1 MAVFDVTPNIGGN
14 RYAAGGGISLDEKT
28 VSIRTSGRDNNA
40 TSISEN
46 GIYTYIPF
54 QGKMFPL
61 IEVTVQAETSSG
73 ILVTATHGEA
83 TVSGM
88 TNADGIATL
97 ELGAFG
103 PWTVQ
108 ATYGGS
114 TGSETIDVTRA
125 DIYSVRLYL
134 FPATIFGVVW
144 DMSNSSPEMMRL
156 TPESDPNGICK

>member
-88 TNADGIATL
+88 TNAD
-97 ELGAFG
+97 
-103 PWTVQ
+103 
-108 ATYGGS
+108 
-114 TGSETIDVTRA
+114 
-125 DIYSVRLYL
+125 
-134 FPATIFGVVW
+134 
-144 DMSNSSPEMMRL
+144 
-156 TPESDPNGICK
+156 ESQP